1 MATPLVHE
9 AATTKAVRAV
19 QTGLLINA
27 ALVAIKLTAGI
38 VGNTYALVAD
48 AAESST
54 DIISSL
60 IVWGGLRVAA
70 KPPDADHPYGHGRAE
85 ALAAAVVSV
94 TLLGAAILIG
104 VLAIGEIRT
113 PHHIPAP
120 FTLAVAGGVLV
131 IKGLLARR
139 VSRVGTATGSSAVRA
154 DAWHHLSDA
163 LSSLAAFI
171 GIGIALLGNRYLGG
185 SGWESADD
193 WAALVASAIVFANGV
208 HLLRPA
214 IHELMDRSLSE
225 AILSPIAA
233 AARATPGVHAI
244 DALKVRKAGLGY
256 LVELHVQADPELSLR
271 HAHVLSGRVKQAI
284 LAAFPKAD
292 AVLIHMEPF
301 EVVSGAD
308 TSSQPAPEA

>member
-1 MATPLVHE
+1 M
-9 AATTKAVRAV
+9 
-19 QTGLLINA
+19 
-27 ALVAIKLTAGI
+27 
-38 VGNTYALVAD
+38 
-48 AAESST
+48 
-54 DIISSL
+54 
-60 IVWGGLRVAA
+60 
-70 KPPDADHPYGHGRAE
+70 
-85 ALAAAVVSV
+85 AAAVVSV

-120 FTLAVAGGVLV
+120 FTLAVAGGALV

-171 GIGIALLGNRYLGG
+171 GIGIALLGSRYLGG

-214 IHELMDRSLSE
+214 IHELMDRSPSE

-233 AARATPGVHAI
+233 AARGTPGVHAI
-244 DALKVRKAGLGY
+244 EALKVRKAGLGY

-301 EVVSGAD
+301 EVVSGAEA
-308 TSSQPAPEA
+308 SSKPGPMA